1 MPSVT
6 FIPGN
11 NIFAR
16 CRNYSVQHD
25 QFIQKQQQ
33 SDMQQIINGD
43 LFTTP
48 GYNTCNSQTLNYKQL
63 NSSSDVNQQLT
74 QTQRAVNAIKY
85 SVGVGGK
92 ISFGNTAL
100 NRGGVSFLGK
110 TEGQPGGIRLAVRNR
125 F

>member
-1 MPSVT
+1 MPVT

-11 NIFAR
+11 NVFAR
-16 CRNYSVQHD
+16 CRNYSNQHD
-25 QFIQKQQQ
+25 KYLQKQQQ
-33 SDMQQIINGD
+33 QEMQQIINGD
-43 LFTTP
+43 VLTIP
-48 GYNTCNSQTLNYKQL
+48 GYNTCNGQTLNYKQL

-92 ISFGNTAL
+92 ITFGNL
-100 NRGGVSFLGK
+100 GINRGGVSFLGK
-110 TEGQPGGIRLAVRNR
+110 TEGQPGGIKLAVKNK